1 MQTTIVKW
9 GNSQGI
15 RLPKVL
21 LESAN
26 LTDND
31 TVDLIT
37 ENGNIVIKKSKSKR
51 EHIPLAERLKD
62 WNDRPY
68 ELTEEDTEWLNMEPA
83 GEEVW

>member
-1 MQTTIVKW
+1 MQTTLAKW

-21 LESAN
+21 LESVN

-37 ENGNIVIKKSKSKR
+37 ENGNIIIKKSKSNR

-62 WNDRPY
+62 WNDQSY
-68 ELTEEDTEWLNMEPA
+68 ELTEEDIEWLNMEPA